1 MIGIEEL
8 HVGTFP
14 FWNQKGAKRPVT
26 YLVESYSTILH
37 QRIPLA
43 TYISQ

>member
-14 FWNQKGAKRPVT
+14 FWHQKGTKRPET
-26 YLVESYSTILH
+26 YLVESFSTILH